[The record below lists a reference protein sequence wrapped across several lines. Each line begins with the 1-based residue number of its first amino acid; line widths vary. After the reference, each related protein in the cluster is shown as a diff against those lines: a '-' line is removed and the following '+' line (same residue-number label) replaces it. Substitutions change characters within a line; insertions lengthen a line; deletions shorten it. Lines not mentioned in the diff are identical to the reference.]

1 MRSRILHV
9 GVAKWL
15 LLDLL
20 STYGAGAVLKGWTGT
35 HDEAREAIMADPR
48 EYFVLSPDCNKQNA
62 DGSCAGHDCIDFPS
76 AASPQAK
83 ED

>member
-1 MRSRILHV
+1 MPRTLHL

-20 STYGAGAVLKGWTGT
+20 VANGAAAVLNGWTGT
-35 HDEAREAIMADPR
+35 DEEAYEAIKADPR
-48 EYFVLSPDCNKQNA
+48 EYFVLSPDCDQQNE
-62 DGSCAGHDCIDFPS
+62 DGSCAGHERAV

-83 ED
+83 EP